1 MASSFFCLLTCYR
14 FLVLIQVFTPKASLQ
29 RKHLSFNQSVND
41 VFCFLVCTGA
51 GMSATKGSP
60 AKSGWSGGGMLEI
73 RKWHNQIWT
82 IRKDLRSY
90 MTSSPDI
97 RAAVRC
103 PPLTDCWTRRAF
115 VLHPRVPV
123 CMCVWQYRWCWSWQL
138 VILAIFAPK
147 AHQPHPAR
155 LTRTRAR
162 PFLCSRLFWWWTSDP
177 ELKKRAHDGESEM
190 GERFSVFE
198 QHD

>member
-1 MASSFFCLLTCYR
+1 M
-14 FLVLIQVFTPKASLQ
+14 
-29 RKHLSFNQSVND
+29 
-41 VFCFLVCTGA
+41 FCFFVCTGA

-73 RKWHNQIWT
+73 RKWHNYIWT

-97 RAAVRC
+97 RTAVRRC

-123 CMCVWQYRWCWSWQL
+123 CVTIYRWCWCWQL
-138 VILAIFAPK
+138 VIRAIFAPK
-147 AHQPHPAR
+147 AHQPHPDLRGQGQGPLSALASSDGGR
-155 LTRTRAR
+155 PTRSWKRGHAVGSLR
-162 PFLCSRLFWWWTSDP
+162 WESDFQS
-177 ELKKRAHDGESEM
+177 LSNTTKKQG
-190 GERFSVFE
+190 GF
-198 QHD
+198 